1 MIREAEGTNSHLMPV
16 YVSLDGLPSKAS
28 LRITGYWPTLVGSK
42 TPGVAIFEERRC
54 VVAGCQ
60 KGRVEAD
67 VGGTGN

>member
-60 KGRVEAD
+60 KERVEAD